1 MTSFKS
7 YICASREVIVHI
19 MLDERLCHS
28 VPGSDGDTA
37 TRPGG
42 SDGGSV
48 ITKDEIRR
56 GCFGW
61 VNGGP

>member
-1 MTSFKS
+1 M
-7 YICASREVIVHI
+7 HI

-48 ITKDEIRR
+48 ITKEEIRR